1 MDLTNLS
8 AMLERMR
15 RAVAKQPMAGPAVP
29 FLALLKDYILPAM
42 EEFEGV
48 LQQTAV
54 RLTDFEDLLD
64 DVGDK
69 ADAALIAARQT
80 LAGELFQAVAVNI
93 EAMRVELL
101 RLGLSENQ
109 VLMGVCNDIESAVY
123 TFAQYL
129 SEDEALGDD
138 EGEEEEE
145 EGGMTEGGNGDGG
158 DGDGGALEGSGGTTN
173 PPGVLSPDDSAS
185 QGAPEGSPV
194 EGKADAT

>member
-123 TFAQYL
+123 TFAQLL

-138 EGEEEEE
+138 EGEEEE

-185 QGAPEGSPV
+185 QGAPEDSPV